1 MKVRYITEGFFKNPE
16 EMKAKR
22 EKEASTSN
30 ADKLA
35 KMTETELKKKVF
47 STFMYVIEE
56 YIKGY
61 KNSNTD
67 QNGKLMYDSIKNEDE
82 MIYNFFGGL
91 DICDIFYDS
100 ERHTEGIEPD
110 TFTISMNYVPYF
122 DFEYDIDIH
131 KKRITITPYWRR
143 GSQKHNTKTALED
156 LNGDDTRLSFLNNI
170 AAQKFYNLFLQ
181 NDYDRF
187 YGEKLHNWTKYWVLL
202 KINYLDICVKNRN
215 SKIHEDLEMLKEYDF
230 VMNKIVVGE
239 GTNKNITI
247 DLIGFSLV
255 FNAEKIEKVKTW
267 IVSTFC
273 FATAGVVSLRYFSE
287 ETARIKTAVLA
298 GKKKVPTKYESKID
312 K

>member
-1 MKVRYITEGFFKNPE
+1 MKFIKKKINEGYFKNPE

-22 EKEASTSN
+22 EKEANISN

-35 KMTETELKKKVF
+35 KMTETELKNKVF

-56 YIKGY
+56 YVKGY

-100 ERHTEGIEPD
+100 ERHAEGIEPD
-110 TFTISMNYVPYF
+110 TFTISMNYSPYF

-143 GSQKHNTKTALED
+143 GSQEYTKTELKD
-156 LNGDDTRLSFLNNI
+156 LNGDETRLSFLSTT
-170 AAQKFYNLFLQ
+170 AALKFHNLFLQ

-187 YGEKLHNWTKYWVLL
+187 YGEKLHNWTKYWILL
-202 KINYLDICVKNRN
+202 KIKDICEKNRN
-215 SKIHEDLEMLKEYDF
+215 SKIREDLEMLKEYDF

-247 DLIGFSLV
+247 DMIGYSLT
-255 FNAEKIEKVKTW
+255 FNADSIEKVKTW

-273 FATAGVVSLRYFSE
+273 FATTGVISLKYYSE
-287 ETARIKTAVLA
+287 EALRIKTAVLA
-298 GKKKVPTKYESKID
+298 GKKKVPTK
-312 K
+312 